1 MTITIRAMD
10 ADDYPA
16 VAELWRRTEGI
27 GLNESDTNDAIAMYL
42 RRNPGMSAVGQSQE
56 GMILGAVP
64 CGHDGRL
71 GYLHHLA
78 VDPAHRH
85 QGIARRLLEWCFE
98 RLHEAA
104 VPKCNIFL
112 FSDNESGASF
122 WSRNGWSSRPD
133 LVVFQKATTSPK
145 R

>member
-1 MTITIRAMD
+1 MTIIIRAMD

-27 GLNESDTNDAIAMYL
+27 GLNESDTKDAVAVYL
-42 RRNPGMSAVGQSQE
+42 RRNPGMSAVCQSEE
-56 GMILGAVP
+56 GVILGAVL
-64 CGHDGRL
+64 CGHDGRR

-78 VDPAHRH
+78 VEPAHRG

-122 WSRNGWSSRPD
+122 WTRNGWSSRPD
-133 LVVFQKATTSPK
+133 LLVFQKATPPK

>member
-1 MTITIRAMD
+1 MNITIRAMD

-27 GLNESDTNDAIAMYL
+27 GLNESDTNNAIAVYL
-42 RRNPGMSAVGQSQE
+42 RRNPGMSAVGVSEE
-56 GMILGAVP
+56 GVILGAVL
-64 CGHDGRL
+64 CGHDGRR

-85 QGIARRLLEWCFE
+85 QGIARRLLEWCFA

-112 FSDNESGASF
+112 FSGNESGASF
-122 WSRNGWSSRPD
+122 WTRNGWSSRPD
-133 LVVFQKATTSPK
+133 LLVFQKATPAK